1 MTPAEKLLPRLD
13 KVRQTKAGQWT
24 ALCAAH
30 PDKTPSLR
38 ISEAEDGKLLLKC
51 WAGCSAEAVVTAVG
65 LEMRDLFPDGDK
77 KPRRSGPSQAAIDHE
92 RMVLRIGQNHI
103 AQGIQLSKED
113 QHRFELAQIRLTS
126 IEQQS

>member
-1 MTPAEKLLPRLD
+1 MNPAEKLLPRLD

-51 WAGCSAEAVVTAVG
+51 WAGCSVTEITAAVG
-65 LEMRDLFPDGDK
+65 LEMRDLFPDSDI
-77 KPRRSGPSQAAIDHE
+77 KPPRSGPSRDAIELE
-92 RMVLRIGQNHI
+92 RIICLIGQNHI
-103 AQGIQLSKED
+103 AQGIQLSEED
-113 QHRFELAQIRLTS
+113 QQRFELAQIRLGS

>member
-1 MTPAEKLLPRLD
+1 MNPAEKLLPRLD

-51 WAGCSAEAVVTAVG
+51 WAGCSVTEITAAVG
-65 LEMRDLFPDGDK
+65 LEMRDLFPDGDI
-77 KPRRSGPSQAAIDHE
+77 KPRRSGPSRDAIELE
-92 RMVLRIGQNHI
+92 RIICLIGQNHI
-103 AQGIQLSKED
+103 AQGIQLSEED
-113 QHRFELAQIRLTS
+113 QQRFELAQIRLTS